1 MDLVLNNHRGVLWA
15 ARLDPP
21 FAFQSP
27 FYGLDFAL
35 FLVVFHGSVEDQA
48 REGLCDAV
56 VESGCRFAVC
66 VGHGGKTWSESLDAS
81 FLDRDLD
88 EGDDGSFLLTASHQG
103 EAIDEAAFFFA
114 NGMRHED
121 TVARNF
127 LVLCLGGDE
136 AAYMQVLNMVVSL
149 FSAPVL

>member
-1 MDLVLNNHRGVLWA
+1 MKLIMNNHRGILYADRV
-15 ARLDPP
+15 DSP
-21 FAFQSP
+21 FPFQSP

-35 FLVVFHGSVEDQA
+35 FLVILDPHVTAED
-48 REGLCDAV
+48 RDGLSDKV

-66 VGHGGKTWSESLDAS
+66 VGHEGKAWCENLDRS

-88 EGDDGSFLLTASHQG
+88 AEDDGSFLLTASHA
-103 EAIDEAAFFFA
+103 EEKLDEAAYFFT

-127 LVLCLGGDE
+127 LLLCLGGDE
-136 AAYMQVLNMVVSL
+136 AGYEQILGMVMAM
-149 FSAPVL
+149 FQAPVF